1 MSTRQ
6 KLKTQVRR
14 EARKAAPPRAELKLL
29 RMAASKVRL
38 VVDLIRNKP
47 VEEALNILNFTPKAS
62 ARPLAKLL
70 RSAVANADAKG
81 GYDIDELVVA
91 HASVGEGTQMKRFR
105 PRAMGRA
112 NRILKRTCHVT
123 FVLDKKPKKS
133 K

>member
-1 MSTRQ
+1 MSKRQ
-6 KLKTQVRR
+6 KLKTQARR
-14 EARKAAPPRAELKLL
+14 EAKKAAPPRAELRLL
-29 RMAASKVRL
+29 RMPASKVRL
-38 VVDLIRNKP
+38 VVDLIRGKP
-47 VEEALNILNFTPKAS
+47 VEEALNILTFTPLGAS
-62 ARPLAKLL
+62 RALAKLL

-81 GYDIDELVVA
+81 RNIDELIVA
-91 HASVGEGTQMKRFR
+91 DAQVGEAPQMKRFR